1 MYIWTFFSGR
11 LCIFKRAKQ
20 EPHVRTTQKSRANL
34 SKLVCRLI
42 CFTCLPVYPDY
53 PKKKMLCMY
62 FVVRKLEEK
71 KIPMPVSL

>member
-34 SKLVCRLI
+34 SKLVRLI

-53 PKKKMLCMY
+53 PKKMLACILW
-62 FVVRKLEEK
+62 LEN
-71 KIPMPVSL
+71 